1 MTFFLGSKGF
11 SHRGNL
17 ERPFGLESLIMNI
30 ALCVCMYMYVCVT
43 SVPLESPVCPS
54 SGEAGHAG
62 RTVSVTLDVLEASS
76 PDQLQ
81 RFLLLLV
88 CYFLM
93 AHSDVMEEP
102 VS

>member
-1 MTFFLGSKGF
+1 M
-11 SHRGNL
+11 
-17 ERPFGLESLIMNI
+17 
-30 ALCVCMYMYVCVT
+30 
-43 SVPLESPVCPS
+43 PLESPVCPG

-62 RTVSVTLDVLEASS
+62 RTVSVTLDILEASRS
-76 PDQLQ
+76 TAAL
-81 RFLLLLV
+81 FA